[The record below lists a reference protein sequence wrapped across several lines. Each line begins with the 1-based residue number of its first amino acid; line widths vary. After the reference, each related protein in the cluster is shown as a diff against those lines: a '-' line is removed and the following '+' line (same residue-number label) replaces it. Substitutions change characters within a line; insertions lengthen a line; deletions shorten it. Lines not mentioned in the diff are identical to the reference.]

1 MRGSHPSQGGMF
13 SFVSPDSRVPAT
25 HPLRRVKQFTDIAL
39 RRLSR
44 DFEAMYS
51 RMGRPSIP
59 PEWLLKAQILMA
71 LFSVRSDRLFCEMLD
86 YNILFRWFLD
96 MDLDTASFDHSVFS
110 KNRDRLMEQEIAH
123 RLMQEVVR
131 LARSAEL
138 LSDEHFTVDG
148 TLIEAWASMK
158 SFKRK
163 DAESVNKTDDDPSNP
178 SVDFHH
184 EKRSNE
190 THQSST
196 DPEAL
201 LARKN
206 KRTGA
211 QLAYSG
217 HVLMENRNGLC
228 VDIAIAPATGT
239 AERDTALALIK
250 HERRRGKRRMKTVGA
265 DKGYHATEFIKSLRR
280 LGVKPHIAEKT
291 NTSLAGLDGR
301 TTRHKGY
308 SVSQLKRK
316 RVEEIFG
323 WIKSVGGLRKTRV
336 RGIRINQ
343 TVAYVVAAAYNLIRM
358 VKLMPQTVGAA

>member
-1 MRGSHPSQGGMF
+1 MRGSQPAQGGMF

-71 LFSVRSDRLFCEMLD
+71 LFSIRSDRLFCEMLD

-96 MDLDTASFDHSVFS
+96 MDLDAASFDHSVFS

-123 RLMQEVVR
+123 RLMQEIVR
-131 LARSAEL
+131 LARSEEL

-163 DAESVNKTDDDPSNP
+163 DAESANKTDDDRSNP

-190 THQSST
+190 THQSSN
-196 DPEAL
+196 
-201 LARKN
+201 RS
-206 KRTGA
+206 RGA
-211 QLAYSG
+211 VGSEEQ
-217 HVLMENRNGLC
+217 ENGSAAGVFRSRA
-228 VDIAIAPATGT
+228 D
-239 AERDTALALIK
+239 
-250 HERRRGKRRMKTVGA
+250 GKPK
-265 DKGYHATEFIKSLRR
+265 
-280 LGVKPHIAEKT
+280 
-291 NTSLAGLDGR
+291 
-301 TTRHKGY
+301 
-308 SVSQLKRK
+308 
-316 RVEEIFG
+316 
-323 WIKSVGGLRKTRV
+323 W
-336 RGIRINQ
+336 
-343 TVAYVVAAAYNLIRM
+343 VVC
-358 VKLMPQTVGAA
+358 